1 MAENNN
7 NHKLADD
14 MPGDDI
20 FTLMWLHHDDE
31 LDDGAVKV
39 AARNIGEDN
48 FARNMSRMLADVSAV
63 VGAMPELQPPQSLRN
78 SILAATTRNTP
89 VLKRGLLKR
98 MGLSLTPCYRSALA
112 GTAAAALL
120 VAGGFA
126 LVHEAGSRLVA
137 NPATSAKALANGP
150 LQAISR
156 PVIAMVTPHT
166 TQALSQP
173 IYQAAITHSV
183 GGDHG
188 SLFTGE
194 TRLPAPRVRL
204 HIHVSST
211 KQLPR
216 MNEPVVALGAAYVN
230 VPVPVGEATQVESAG
245 YTRLENLNQPMLSNA
260 DDKTSLSSSKPS
272 PELVV
277 SHTPLVTTPGATA
290 ADGNGKS
297 QTIRWRPAGGE
308 GDSVADGTQPGGV
321 VLVNLPAHSARAIY
335 APVVLDT
342 LRHGEAGLPISFS
355 HF

>member
-7 NHKLADD
+7 NLNLADD
-14 MPGDDI
+14 MAGDDI

-31 LDDGAVKV
+31 LDDGASKV
-39 AARNIGEDN
+39 AVRKIGEN
-48 FARNMSRMLADVSAV
+48 NYARNMSRMLADVSAV
-63 VGAMPELQPPQSLRN
+63 VGTMPELQPPQSLRN
-78 SILAATTRNTP
+78 SILAATTRNAP
-89 VLKRGLLKR
+89 VIKRGLLQR
-98 MGLSLTPCYRSALA
+98 MGLSLIPSYRSALA

-126 LVHEAGSRLVA
+126 LVHEAGSRAVVNPPASAHASGNVPLVV
-137 NPATSAKALANGP
+137 TSHAA
-150 LQAISR
+150 
-156 PVIAMVTPHT
+156 IAMVTPRT
-166 TQALSQP
+166 AEALSQP
-173 IYQAAITHSV
+173 IYQTATTHSV
-183 GGDHG
+183 SGDHG
-188 SLFTGE
+188 SLITGE

-204 HIHVSST
+204 HIHLPST

-230 VPVPVGEATQVESAG
+230 VSAPVGEATQVESAG

-260 DDKTSLSSSKPS
+260 DDKTNVSSPKPS
-272 PELVV
+272 PELIV
-277 SHTPLVTTPGATA
+277 SHTPLVTTPVLTAT
-290 ADGNGKS
+290 DGTGKS

-308 GDSVADGTQPGGV
+308 GDSVANGTQPGGV

>member
-7 NHKLADD
+7 NHNLADD

-31 LDDGAVKV
+31 LDDGALKLAVHK
-39 AARNIGEDN
+39 IGEDN
-48 FARNMSRMLADVSAV
+48 YARNMSRMLADVSAV
-63 VGAMPELQPPQSLRN
+63 VGSMPEMQPPQALRN
-78 SILAATTRNTP
+78 SILAATTRNAP
-89 VLKRGLLKR
+89 VLKRGLLQR
-98 MGLSLTPCYRSALA
+98 LGLSFTPSYRSALA

-120 VAGGFA
+120 VTGGFA
-126 LVHEAGSRLVA
+126 LVHEAGNRVVP
-137 NPATSAKALANGP
+137 NPPASAHASANGS
-150 LQAISR
+150 LQAISH
-156 PVIAMVTPHT
+156 PAIAMVTPHT
-166 TQALSQP
+166 TQALTQP
-173 IYQAAITHSV
+173 IYQAATIHSV

-188 SLFTGE
+188 SLITGE

-204 HIHVSST
+204 HIHVPLT
-211 KQLPR
+211 KQFPR
-216 MNEPVVALGAAYVN
+216 MNQPVVALGAAYVH

-260 DDKTSLSSSKPS
+260 DDKTSVSSPKPS
-272 PELVV
+272 PELIV
-277 SHTPLVTTPGATA
+277 SHTPLVTTPGPTA
-290 ADGNGKS
+290 AEGTGKS

-308 GDSVADGTQPGGV
+308 GDSVANGTQPGGV